1 MIPSFFSANIKLL
14 RQRKKRTQ
22 DEAAFALDM
31 KRSTLSGYENGVAQ
45 PSIEVLMAVSKY
57 YKVSIDTLIRV
68 ELGKL
73 SERQL
78 LEIEMGY
85 DAYAQGTQLRVLA
98 GTIDSEDRENI
109 ELVSA
114 KAKAGYTSGY
124 ADPEY
129 IENLPVFHLPF
140 LHKERKYRTF
150 QLSGD
155 SMLPIPDGSLVTGE
169 FIQDWTRL
177 KDGTACVILTR
188 DEGVVFKVVW
198 NQLATSRTLLLKSL
212 NPLYEP
218 YEIPLKEVMEV
229 WKFVHYISS
238 ELPEPSLP
246 RDEIV
251 SSLLKLHQEV
261 DILKRK
267 AASA

>member
-1 MIPSFFSANIKLL
+1 MASSFFSANIKLL

-45 PSIEVLMAVSKY
+45 PSLEVLIAVSKY
-57 YKVSIDTLIRV
+57 YKVSIDTLIQT
-68 ELGKL
+68 ELSTL

-78 LEIEMGY
+78 TEVEMGF
-85 DAYAQGTQLRVLA
+85 DSYAKGTQLRVLSS
-98 GTIDSEDRENI
+98 TVDRDDHENI
-109 ELVSA
+109 ELVSS
-114 KAKAGYTSGY
+114 KAKAGYSAGY
-124 ADPEY
+124 ADPEF
-129 IENLPVFHLPF
+129 IENLPVFSMPF

-155 SMLPIPDGSLVTGE
+155 SMLPITDGSLVTGE
-169 FIQDWTRL
+169 FVQDWTRL
-177 KDGTACVILTR
+177 KDGTACVVLTR
-188 DEGVVFKVVW
+188 DEGIVFKVVW
-198 NQLATSRTLLLKSL
+198 NHLTQSRTLLLKSL

-218 YEIPLKEVMEV
+218 YEVPMKEIVEV
-229 WKFVHYISS
+229 WKFVHYISN
-238 ELPEPSLP
+238 ELPEPGLP

-251 SSLLKLHQEV
+251 SSLLKLHAEV